1 MAKRGFRTLLSNARQ
16 RESFWAAKATQDF
29 TEALFG
35 LMERRG
41 VNKAE
46 LARRVESS
54 PAYITKALQG
64 NTNFTIGSMIR
75 LVRALDGQLCIHVA
89 PREERVHWFHVLD
102 GAESRHRVDPVGG
115 FHHVSRVVVTNQN
128 QRESAAND
136 THPAAA

>member
-1 MAKRGFRTLLSNARQ
+1 MAERGFRALLSKARQ
-16 RESFWAAKATQDF
+16 RDRFWVAKATQDF

-46 LARRVESS
+46 LARRIDSS

-64 NTNFTIGSMIR
+64 NTNFTIGSMVR

-89 PREERVHWFHVLD
+89 HREDRVHWFHVLD
-102 GAESRHRVDPVGG
+102 GAEQRHRRDQTDC
-115 FHHVSRVVVTNQN
+115 FHHVSRMVVTNHH
-128 QRESAAND
+128 QRESVAND
-136 THPAAA
+136 AHSAAA